1 MKTKLPHLL
10 LAGLSCLAAFTAS
23 TQAAMILEYKFEGDG
38 TNTGTTGATNNLSI
52 TSGTADP
59 TFTGPASPAPGST
72 SSLDNSALTYNT
84 AGGTIAS
91 GSISN
96 TALPTDTDLTMTG
109 WINNQSG
116 ASLTGNPRIFDKAS
130 STAGFTLQFANSTS
144 LSLIIVNAAGTQG
157 IATSSS
163 YNYGAQNTWTW
174 FGVTYTAS
182 TGSVSFYSLQSGIVT
197 LVSSSSLTNSV
208 TGYVNNSNSMR
219 VLNTGSSSRAYDG
232 YADDLRLFNDVESI
246 SAMQAL
252 TAIPEPATIG
262 SFMALGAMS
271 CAVMLRRKRRNV
283 VA

>member
-1 MKTKLPHLL
+1 MKNRIPHLML
-10 LAGLSCLAAFTAS
+10 IGLSCLAPFSVS
-23 TQAAMILEYKFEGDG
+23 TKAAMILEYKFEGDG
-38 TNTGTTGATNNLSI
+38 TNTAGATNNLSI
-52 TSGTADP
+52 TSGTVNP

-96 TALPTDTDLTMTG
+96 TALPTNTDLTMTG

-116 ASLTGNPRIFDKAS
+116 ASLTGNPRIFDKAAAS
-130 STAGFTLQFANSTS
+130 AGFALQFANASS
-144 LSLIIVNAAGTQG
+144 LSLVVVNAANTQG
-157 IATSSS
+157 VASSS
-163 YNYGAQNTWTW
+163 GYDYGAKNTWTW

-182 TGSVSFYSLQSGIVT
+182 TGSVSFYSLQSGVVT
-197 LVSSSSLTNSV
+197 LVSTSFLSGGV
-208 TGYVNNSNSMR
+208 TGYINSNANMR
-219 VLNTGSSSRAYDG
+219 VLNTGNGTRAYDG
-232 YADDLRLFNDVESI
+232 FADDLRLFNDVESI

-252 TAIPEPATIG
+252 TAIPEPATAG

-271 CAVMLRRKRRNV
+271 CAVMLKRKRRNV